1 MKIWLVSIAAL
12 FLAACSAV
20 PDELAVTNEQ
30 NLVSY
35 ETALTSPEQVQ
46 GQQARWGGTIAEVRN
61 SDDGTI
67 IEVVNFDLQNWARP
81 VASDESQGRFRAIL
95 PEFVDPVV
103 YEEGRLVTFVGTVGE
118 PIEGKID
125 EFRYLFPTLNVTAKF
140 LWKDEPRTSNVQ
152 IDYGSLWYRHH
163 YFAPP
168 YRIYYPVPVRTTP
181 TGDSGQS
188 GNDQ

>member
-1 MKIWLVSIAAL
+1 MKFWIVSIAVL
-12 FLAACSAV
+12 LLGACSAV
-20 PDELAVTNEQ
+20 PDELAVTNDKS
-30 NLVSY
+30 LVKY
-35 ETALTSPEQVQ
+35 TTALASPEQVE

-67 IEVVNFDLQNWARP
+67 IEVVNFDLQSWGRP
-81 VASDESQGRFRAIL
+81 VASNESQGRFRAIL

-103 YEEGRLVTFVGTVGE
+103 YEEGRLVTFVGTVGA
-118 PIEGKID
+118 PTEGKID
-125 EFRYLFPTLNVTAKF
+125 EYRYLFPTLNVSAKY
-140 LWKDEPRTSNVQ
+140 LWKDEPQSSNIQ

-181 TGDSGQS
+181 TGDSGKS
-188 GNDQ
+188 GNGQ